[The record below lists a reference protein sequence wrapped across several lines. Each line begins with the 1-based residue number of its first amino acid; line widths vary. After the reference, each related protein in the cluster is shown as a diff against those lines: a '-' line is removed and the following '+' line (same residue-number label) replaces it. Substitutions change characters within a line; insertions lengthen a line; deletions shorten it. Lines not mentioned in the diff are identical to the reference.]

1 MPKRKSSFSFQKA
14 FPSPGNCHVC
24 SHACAWRV
32 FVPGRGGHA
41 ELLGR
46 ALQGSLLLRIGGRGL
61 RKRVLGR
68 GKCAGDGPGR
78 VRTVGA
84 AGARS
89 HVLRPLAVARGP
101 RRPPGVR
108 GPGRRD
114 QTRFRIITPGR
125 KTAPQGGPW
134 WVGGRRASCRGVSER
149 CYQSREGWGHC
160 CPSLALKAQLLA
172 GE

>member
-1 MPKRKSSFSFQKA
+1 M
-14 FPSPGNCHVC
+14 
-24 SHACAWRV
+24 
-32 FVPGRGGHA
+32 
-41 ELLGR
+41 GR

-78 VRTVGA
+78 VRTAGA

-125 KTAPQGGPW
+125 KTARREDPGG
-134 WVGGRRASCRGVSER
+134 
-149 CYQSREGWGHC
+149 
-160 CPSLALKAQLLA
+160 
-172 GE
+172 

>member
-1 MPKRKSSFSFQKA
+1 MGASGSTDRKSWQENAKEKKKA
-14 FPSPGNCHVC
+14 ASRFRKHSPAPGNCHVC

-78 VRTVGA
+78 VRTAGA

-125 KTAPQGGPW
+125 KTALREDPGG
-134 WVGGRRASCRGVSER
+134 
-149 CYQSREGWGHC
+149 
-160 CPSLALKAQLLA
+160 
-172 GE
+172 